1 MSALNISQSN
11 TYINWST
18 GESSDNITVSPL
30 SNNEFWV
37 EVSDGVTICRDSV
50 QINVNPLPTVEI
62 SSVNQICMGDSA
74 LINLNFSGYPPYVVN
89 FNGNNETFLANFEN
103 FYVHPVNTTAYSINS
118 VSDLNCQNDTNKTH
132 IINVNPLP
140 NPLINPSNYELYPN
154 ENIEL
159 SVGNYQNYSWYNYND
174 SLLSENE
181 VLIVDSTI
189 NVYVIVEDIN
199 NCIGISN
206 NADILFIPRVIL
218 HIPNAFTP
226 NGDEHNELF
235 VIKANQIQSFS
246 MIIVN
251 RWGEEMFKTSSLD
264 KHWDGKFNQKP
275 VQQGAYTYIINI
287 IGDDKRAFTKTGIV
301 NVLYLSL
308 IHI

>member
-1 MSALNISQSN
+1 
-11 TYINWST
+11 
-18 GESSDNITVSPL
+18 
-30 SNNEFWV
+30 
-37 EVSDGVTICRDSV
+37 
-50 QINVNPLPTVEI
+50 
-62 SSVNQICMGDSA
+62 MGDSA

-159 SVGNYQNYSWYNYND
+159 SVGNYQNYYWYNYND

-199 NCIGISN
+199 NCI
-206 NADILFIPRVIL
+206 
-218 HIPNAFTP
+218 
-226 NGDEHNELF
+226 
-235 VIKANQIQSFS
+235 
-246 MIIVN
+246 
-251 RWGEEMFKTSSLD
+251 
-264 KHWDGKFNQKP
+264 
-275 VQQGAYTYIINI
+275 
-287 IGDDKRAFTKTGIV
+287 
-301 NVLYLSL
+301 
-308 IHI
+308 

>member
-1 MSALNISQSN
+1 M
-11 TYINWST
+11 
-18 GESSDNITVSPL
+18 
-30 SNNEFWV
+30 
-37 EVSDGVTICRDSV
+37 
-50 QINVNPLPTVEI
+50 
-62 SSVNQICMGDSA
+62 
-74 LINLNFSGYPPYVVN
+74 
-89 FNGNNETFLANFEN
+89 
-103 FYVHPVNTTAYSINS
+103 
-118 VSDLNCQNDTNKTH
+118 
-132 IINVNPLP
+132 P

-159 SVGNYQNYSWYNYND
+159 SVGNYQNYYWYNYND

-251 RWGEEMFKTSSLD
+251 RWGEEMFKSSSLD

-301 NVLYLSL
+301 NVLY
-308 IHI
+308 